1 MPPRVANENSTPPAS
16 YTEPPNWSNRLRIL
30 IAHNR
35 YQQKGGEDIV
45 VAAESGLL
53 NSYGHE
59 VTHLDIDNDHIQTT
73 LTCITAS
80 IGSFYSPHSHR
91 LMQQAIQQQQPDIV
105 HVHNFFPT
113 FTPSVFYA
121 CAQARVPVIHTLH
134 NYRMIC
140 ASAILFRDGHVCEEC
155 VSSRSPLPGIRH
167 ACYRSSHT
175 GSAVVGLGVALH
187 SHLRTWSDK
196 VSAYIAL
203 NNFAAGKLGSYRLP
217 PEKIFV
223 KPNFTIDRGK
233 GDGSGDY
240 ALFVGRLSP
249 EKGLRTLIEADAVG
263 DLGIEVVI
271 LGDGPMRDEL
281 FLAASRPGSRLIY
294 KGFVEQSGIFDY
306 MRSARVLLW
315 PSLSYE
321 GGSMVLIEAL
331 SFGLPVIGADLGHGA
346 SLIHHQ
352 ETGLLFPASDH
363 HALSATLA
371 AYLHDPAAEQRM
383 RQRAR
388 EHYLTTYTP
397 EINYQRLIEIYRKT
411 IDSSPAAPSRSL

>member
-1 MPPRVANENSTPPAS
+1 
-16 YTEPPNWSNRLRIL
+16 LRIL

-35 YQQKGGEDIV
+35 YQQKGGEDTV

-53 NSYGHE
+53 RSHGHE
-59 VTHLDIDNDHIQTT
+59 VNHLDIDNDHIQST
-73 LTCITAS
+73 LTRITTS
-80 IGSFYSPHSHR
+80 LGSFYSPHSHR
-91 LMQQAIQQQQPDIV
+91 LMQQAIQQHRPDIV

-113 FTPSVFYA
+113 FSPSVFYA
-121 CAQARVPVIHTLH
+121 CAEASVPVVHTLH

-140 ASAILFRDGHVCEEC
+140 ASAMLFRDGHVCEEC

-167 ACYRSSHT
+167 ACYRSSHI
-175 GSAVVGLGVALH
+175 GSAVVGLGSALH
-187 SHLRTWSDK
+187 AHLGTWSDK

-203 NNFAAGKLGSYRLP
+203 TSFAADKLGSYRLP
-217 PEKIFV
+217 REKIFV
-223 KPNFTIDRGK
+223 KPNFTIDRGL
-233 GDGSGDY
+233 GDGSGNY

-249 EKGLRTLIEADAVG
+249 EKGIRTLIEADAAG
-263 DLGIEVVI
+263 GLYMDVVI
-271 LGDGPMRDEL
+271 LGDGPMHDEL
-281 FLAASRPGSRLIY
+281 RQAASRPGSRLIY

-331 SFGLPVIGADLGHGA
+331 SFGLPVIGADLSHGA

-371 AYLHDPAAEQRM
+371 AYAQDPAAERHM

-397 EINYQRLIEIYRKT
+397 EMNYQRLIEIYQTR
-411 IDSSPAAPSRSL
+411 